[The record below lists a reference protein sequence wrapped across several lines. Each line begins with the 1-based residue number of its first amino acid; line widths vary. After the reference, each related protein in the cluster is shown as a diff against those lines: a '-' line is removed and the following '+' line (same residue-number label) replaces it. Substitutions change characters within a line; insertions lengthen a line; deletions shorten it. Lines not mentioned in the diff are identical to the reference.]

1 MFEFKPTIN
10 QLFPSLVYHTP
21 FLTKDECEMYI
32 KELNDVEKHSP
43 DMQGNPYHTADKLH
57 LLNDSWKKL
66 SDRVIEVINSV
77 ADHQKIKRDSFYTTG
92 MWANISQVQ
101 EYFHKKH
108 VHPNSFFSSIIYLR
122 GNQSSSTIFYDPRS
136 QSKVIQPDY
145 SEINDFNSTAY
156 HLPFIE
162 GSLAIFPSWLPHGVS
177 GDKNDNR
184 QRITISSNSMM
195 HSEIT
200 RHTAYLKI

>member
-1 MFEFKPTIN
+1 MCIR
-10 QLFPSLVYHTP
+10 
-21 FLTKDECEMYI
+21 DRG
-32 KELNDVEKHSP
+32 DVEKYSP
-43 DMQGNPYHTADKLH
+43 NMQGNPYHTEDKLH
-57 LLNDSWKKL
+57 LLNDSWKEL

-77 ADHQKIKRDSFYTTG
+77 ADHQKIKRDSFYTTC
-92 MWANISQVQ
+92 MWANISQVK

-162 GSLAIFPSWLPHGVS
+162 GSMVIFPSWLPHSVS
-177 GDKNDNR
+177 GNDNDNHH
-184 QRITISSNSMM
+184 RITISSNSMM

-200 RHTAYLKI
+200 RHTSYLKI

>member
-1 MFEFKPTIN
+1 MFEFKATLN

-21 FLTKDECEMYI
+21 FLTRDECERYI
-32 KELNDVEKHSP
+32 KELDDVEKYSP
-43 DMQGNPYHTADKLH
+43 NMQGNPYHTEDKLH

-77 ADHQKIKRDSFYTTG
+77 ADHQKIKRDSFYTTC
-92 MWANISQVQ
+92 MWANISQVK

-162 GSLAIFPSWLPHGVS
+162 GSMAIFPSWLPHSVS
-177 GDKNDNR
+177 GNDNDNHH
-184 QRITISSNSMM
+184 RITISSNSMM

-200 RHTAYLKI
+200 RHTSYLKI

>member
-1 MFEFKPTIN
+1 VFEFKPTIN
-10 QLFPSLVYHTP
+10 PLFPNLVYHTP

-43 DMQGNPYHTADKLH
+43 DMQGNPYHTTDKLH

-77 ADHQKIKRDSFYTTG
+77 ADHQKIKRDSFYTTC

-162 GSLAIFPSWLPHGVS
+162 GSLVIFPSWLPHSVS
-177 GDKNDNR
+177 GNNNDNR

-200 RHTAYLKI
+200 SHTSYLKI